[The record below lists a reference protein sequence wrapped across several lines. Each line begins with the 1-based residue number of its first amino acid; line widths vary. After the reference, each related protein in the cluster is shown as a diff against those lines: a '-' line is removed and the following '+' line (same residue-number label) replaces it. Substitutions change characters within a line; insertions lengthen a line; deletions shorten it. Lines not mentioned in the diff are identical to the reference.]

1 MSVTVSVVVPTHNRP
16 HFLSRTIDSLL
27 EQTYPFTEIVV
38 VDDNEPDSEARKQ
51 TEAVMAS
58 YINRENVLYVQNPH
72 ALGGGPARNAGI
84 KACHGDYVTFLDDD
98 DIYLPEKVDTQL
110 SFMLQND
117 LDMSF
122 TDVFLHGAD
131 GKLVEYR
138 RHTYVQ
144 SCSDFEL
151 MRQHVIHSL
160 CPTSTYMIKRSFI
173 DRTDGFRNVS
183 MGQDFMLMYD
193 MIERHA
199 KIGYLPV
206 SYIIQYLHG
215 EGRISVG
222 KNKINGENNLYAF
235 KKTKFD
241 ILNAKERRY
250 VRFRHYAV
258 LCVAYLRS
266 SKPLHAFKYALACL
280 FSSPISVLRELKNF
294 LANRKL
300 ARNENANR
308 GKK

>member
-1 MSVTVSVVVPTHNRP
+1 MSVTVSVIVPTHNRP
-16 HFLSRTIDSLL
+16 HFLGRTIDSLL
-27 EQTYPFTEIVV
+27 GQTYPFTEIVV
-38 VDDNEPDSEARKQ
+38 VDDNEPDSEARKH
-51 TEAVMAS
+51 TEEVMAN
-58 YINRENVLYVQNPH
+58 YIQHEKVLYVQNPH

-84 KACHGDYVTFLDDD
+84 AACHGDYVTFLDDD

-110 SFMLQND
+110 SFMLEND

-122 TDVFLHGAD
+122 TDVFLHNAD
-131 GKLVEYR
+131 DNLVEYR

-144 SCSDFEL
+144 NCSNAEL

-160 CPTSTYMIKRSFI
+160 CPTSTYMIKRSFLQQ
-173 DRTDGFRNVS
+173 TDGFRNVP

-193 MIERHA
+193 MIEHQA

-206 SYIIQYLHG
+206 SYIIQYLHT

-222 KNKINGENNLYAF
+222 KNKINGENNLYTF

-241 ILNAKERRY
+241 ILTRNERHY

-258 LCVAYLRS
+258 LCIAYLRS
-266 SKPLHAFKYALACL
+266 SKPLHALKYAIACV
-280 FSSPISVLRELKNF
+280 FCSPLLVIREMKNF
-294 LANRKL
+294 FHNRKL
-300 ARNENANR
+300 AK
-308 GKK
+308 GKA